1 MKIAVTYDRGNVFQ
15 HFGQTTQFKIY
26 EVEDKNVISQDIADT
41 NGDGHGALA
50 GFLTRL
56 GVKTLICGGI
66 GAGARNALSEAGIR
80 LYPGVEGNADEAVN
94 SLLSGSLQFDPDT
107 LCSQH
112 HEGNEDHDCGHH
124 HHGESCGH

>member
-26 EVEDKNVISQDIADT
+26 EVEDKHVISQDIADT

-50 GFLTRL
+50 GFLNRL

-66 GAGARNALSEAGIR
+66 GAGARNALSEAGIQ

-94 SLLSGSLQFDPDT
+94 SLLSGSLQFDPET
-107 LCSQH
+107 QCSHH
-112 HEGNEDHDCGHH
+112 HEEGEDHDCGHH

>member
-1 MKIAVTYDRGNVFQ
+1 MKIAVTYDRGVVFQ
-15 HFGQTTQFKIY
+15 HFGQTKQFKIY
-26 EVEDKNVISQDIADT
+26 EVEDKNVVSQEIKDT

-66 GAGARNALSEAGIR
+66 GAGARNALSDAGIR
-80 LYPGVEGNADEAVN
+80 LYPGVEGNADEAVS
-94 SLLSGSLQFDPDT
+94 SLLSGNLKFDPDT
-107 LCSQH
+107 LCDHH
-112 HEGNEDHDCGHH
+112 HEGSEEHECG

>member
-66 GAGARNALSEAGIR
+66 GAGARNALSEAGIE

-94 SLLSGSLQFDPDT
+94 FLLSGSLQFDPET
-107 LCSQH
+107 QCSHH
-112 HEGNEDHDCGHH
+112 HEEGEDHDCGHH

>member
-1 MKIAVTYDRGNVFQ
+1 MKIAVTYDRGNVFR

-26 EVEDKNVISQDIADT
+26 EVEDKHVISQDIVDT

-66 GAGARNALSEAGIR
+66 GAGARNALSEAGIQ

-94 SLLSGSLQFDPDT
+94 SLLSGSLQFDPET
-107 LCSQH
+107 QCSHH
-112 HEGNEDHDCGHH
+112 HEEGEDHDCGHH

>member
-26 EVEDKNVISQDIADT
+26 EVEGKNVVSQEITDT

-66 GAGARNALSEAGIR
+66 GAGARNALSDAGIR

-94 SLLSGSLQFDPDT
+94 SLLSGNLKFDPDT
-107 LCSQH
+107 LCDHH
-112 HEGNEDHDCGHH
+112 HEGSKEHECG

>member
-26 EVEDKNVISQDIADT
+26 EVEDKNVVSQEITDT

-50 GFLTRL
+50 GFLTEL

-66 GAGARNALSEAGIR
+66 GAGARNALSDAGIR

-94 SLLSGSLQFDPDT
+94 SLLSGSLKFDPDT
-107 LCSQH
+107 LCSHH
-112 HEGNEDHDCGHH
+112 HEGSEEHECG

>member
-26 EVEDKNVISQDIADT
+26 EVEDKHVISQDIADT

-56 GVKTLICGGI
+56 GVETLICGGI
-66 GAGARNALSEAGIR
+66 GAGARNALSEAGIQ

-94 SLLSGSLQFDPDT
+94 SLLSGSLQFDPET
-107 LCSQH
+107 QCSHH
-112 HEGNEDHDCGHH
+112 HEEGEDHDCGHH

>member
-26 EVEDKNVISQDIADT
+26 EVEDQHVISQDVADT

-66 GAGARNALSEAGIR
+66 GAGARNALSKAGIK

-94 SLLSGSLQFDPDT
+94 SLLSGSLQFDPET
-107 LCSQH
+107 QCSHH
-112 HEGNEDHDCGHH
+112 HEGGKDHDCGHH
-124 HHGESCGH
+124 HHGESCHD

>member
-26 EVEDKNVISQDIADT
+26 EVEDKNVVSQEITDT

-56 GVKTLICGGI
+56 GVNI
-66 GAGARNALSEAGIR
+66 NALEQNKQLYIVPASIAGVTAFVSIFI
-80 LYPGVEGNADEAVN
+80 AITKK
-94 SLLSGSLQFDPDT
+94 FK
-107 LCSQH
+107 H
-112 HEGNEDHDCGHH
+112 KK
-124 HHGESCGH
+124 

>member
-26 EVEDKNVISQDIADT
+26 EVEDKHVISQDIADT

-50 GFLTRL
+50 GFLNRL

-66 GAGARNALSEAGIR
+66 GAGARNALSEAGIQ

-94 SLLSGSLQFDPDT
+94 SLLSGSLQFDPET
-107 LCSQH
+107 QCSHH
-112 HEGNEDHDCGHH
+112 HEGGEDHDCGHH

>member
-26 EVEDKNVISQDIADT
+26 EVEDQHVISQDVADT

-66 GAGARNALSEAGIR
+66 GAGARNALSEAGIK

-94 SLLSGSLQFDPDT
+94 SLLSGSLQFDPET
-107 LCSQH
+107 QCSHH
-112 HEGNEDHDCGHH
+112 HEGGEDHDCGHH
-124 HHGESCGH
+124 HHGESCHD

>member
-26 EVEDKNVISQDIADT
+26 EVEDKHVISQDIADT

-66 GAGARNALSEAGIR
+66 GAGARNALSEAGIQ

-94 SLLSGSLQFDPDT
+94 SLLSGSLQFDPET
-107 LCSQH
+107 QCSHH
-112 HEGNEDHDCGHH
+112 HEEGEDHDCGHH